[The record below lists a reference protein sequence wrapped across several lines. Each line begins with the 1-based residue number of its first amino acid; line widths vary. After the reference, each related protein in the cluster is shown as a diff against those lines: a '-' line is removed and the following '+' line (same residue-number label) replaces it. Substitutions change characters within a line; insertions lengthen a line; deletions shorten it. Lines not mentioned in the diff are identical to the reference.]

1 MRKKVKDGRTAPPAS
16 SAAVDVAAARTLRV
30 SSNALRSMEGIVMT
44 LALAK
49 NDDYII
55 RGMAAGN
62 CWSQTPAGT
71 VAMETAVV
79 APRVLSKIELTA
91 AINL

>member
-1 MRKKVKDGRTAPPAS
+1 M
-16 SAAVDVAAARTLRV
+16 
-30 SSNALRSMEGIVMT
+30 MI
-44 LALAK
+44 
-49 NDDYII
+49 
-55 RGMAAGN
+55 
-62 CWSQTPAGT
+62 WSQTPAGT